1 MKLTIIGCSGSYPG
15 PESPASCYLAEAE
28 ADGTVVN
35 LRNKVGIDPNADPDT
50 AVLAMLLAA

>member
-1 MKLTIIGCSGSYPG
+1 MIPGTATSETLTDLID
-15 PESPASCYLAEAE
+15 PARARAEAE

-35 LRNKVGIDPNADPDT
+35 LRNQVGIDPNADPDT